1 MVKSLTSVIRSQ
13 ETDYSPYANEMI
25 QRKGEKR
32 KNGFQRN
39 VWEPEFAY
47 YFQKTGLIKQE

>member
-1 MVKSLTSVIRSQ
+1 MVKSLTPVVRRQ

-25 QRKGEKR
+25 QRRGEKR

-39 VWEPEFAY
+39 V
-47 YFQKTGLIKQE
+47 